1 MKIGIIGS
9 GTMGIS
15 IGHFMSLKDNP
26 TIIYDNS
33 KKTLKQAEENLV
45 SLITKLE
52 IKNKY
57 IRKNLKTLCQQEN
70 IKFYVPAP
78 RLCVDNATMVAW
90 SGIERFVNGDEGDSL
105 SLRPK
110 PRWNLEEL

>member
-33 KKTLKQAEENLV
+33 KKTLKQAEENLL

-52 IKNKY
+52 
-57 IRKNLKTLCQQEN
+57 
-70 IKFYVPAP
+70 
-78 RLCVDNATMVAW
+78 
-90 SGIERFVNGDEGDSL
+90 L
-105 SLRPK
+105 SLIHI
-110 PRWNLEEL
+110 

>member
-33 KKTLKQAEENLV
+33 KKTLKQAEENL
-45 SLITKLE
+45 SLIH
-52 IKNKY
+52 I
-57 IRKNLKTLCQQEN
+57 
-70 IKFYVPAP
+70 
-78 RLCVDNATMVAW
+78 
-90 SGIERFVNGDEGDSL
+90 
-105 SLRPK
+105 
-110 PRWNLEEL
+110 

>member
-33 KKTLKQAEENLV
+33 KKTLKQAEENLL
-45 SLITKLE
+45 SFCLLYTS
-52 IKNKY
+52 
-57 IRKNLKTLCQQEN
+57 
-70 IKFYVPAP
+70 PSP
-78 RLCVDNATMVAW
+78 RD
-90 SGIERFVNGDEGDSL
+90 
-105 SLRPK
+105 
-110 PRWNLEEL
+110 